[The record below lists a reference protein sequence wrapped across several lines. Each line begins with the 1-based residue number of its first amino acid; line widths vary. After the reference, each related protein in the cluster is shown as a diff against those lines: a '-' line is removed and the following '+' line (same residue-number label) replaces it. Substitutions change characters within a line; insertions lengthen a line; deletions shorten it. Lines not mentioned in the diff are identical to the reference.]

1 LAAVEEAATVVAE
14 LPLLHRLVVT
24 AEAAEAASMAVTVVV
39 AVPPL
44 WHLPAAEAVTAV
56 AVTAVAV
63 TAALAAT
70 TAVVVVM
77 AEEVAVVPLLWHPPV
92 VAEATSAVMAEAE
105 LPLLH
110 PQAEAAEVV
119 LPPLRSR
126 RAVIIMV
133 AVVAEVTAAP

>member
-24 AEAAEAASMAVTVVV
+24 AEAASMAVTVVV

-56 AVTAVAV
+56 AVTA
-63 TAALAAT
+63 ALAAT
-70 TAVVVVM
+70 TAVVMVM

-92 VAEATSAVMAEAE
+92 VAEAE

-133 AVVAEVTAAP
+133 AVVAEVTAVP